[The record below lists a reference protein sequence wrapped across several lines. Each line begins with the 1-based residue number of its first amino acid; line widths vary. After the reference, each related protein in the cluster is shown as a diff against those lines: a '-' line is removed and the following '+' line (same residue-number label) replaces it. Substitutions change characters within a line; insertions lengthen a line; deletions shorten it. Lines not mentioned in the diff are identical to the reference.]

1 MELQETMRRLP
12 IRSMAWLTAILA
24 LLAVGLLGWQALAYV
39 KPTNQLAIQRSPI
52 ATPAAL
58 LLDRNAERQPG
69 QTPRVGGPGGQVG
82 DAP

>member
-1 MELQETMRRLP
+1 MELHENMRRIP
-12 IRSMAWLTAILA
+12 IRSMAWLSAILT
-24 LLAVGLLGWQALAYV
+24 LLAVGLLGWQALANV
-39 KPTNQLAIQRSPI
+39 KPIHQLAFQRSAI
-52 ATPAAL
+52 AATAPP